1 MCICVGEAHSHMCGG
16 LRLTLVASLT
26 ASTLLMETGSLRQ
39 SGQTACSW
47 DPVSTF
53 RLLGLE
59 ASHHSHL
66 AVAWVLGSKTLVLK
80 FLEQMIFLLN
90 PIFSAQQKGFLTPP
104 TPNIHPCPSLNFKH
118 LTSKDVRHG
127 K

>member
-1 MCICVGEAHSHMCGG
+1 MCICVGEAHSMCGG

-66 AVAWVLGSKTLVLK
+66 AVAWVLGSRTLVLE
-80 FLEQMIFLLN
+80 FLEQMIFLLS
-90 PIFSAQQKGFLTPP
+90 PSSQ
-104 TPNIHPCPSLNFKH
+104 PNKRDF
-118 LTSKDVRHG
+118 
-127 K
+127 